1 MKRFYHRLLMLYF
14 AATQPIGSRLRRR
27 RRTKS
32 FAIPPM
38 HLAWVALL
46 FVLLL
51 IPVSAFASV
60 TGTDFQ
66 DLYDFFYEAATGY
79 LGRAIALVGGLMGLG
94 VGAATGKPIP
104 ALMGV
109 VLAIFGTMG
118 PTLVNNLFNSA
129 TI

>member
-1 MKRFYHRLLMLYF
+1 MTYLKF
-14 AATQPIGSRLRRR
+14 AHITLS
-27 RRTKS
+27 
-32 FAIPPM
+32 
-38 HLAWVALL
+38 LL
-46 FVLLL
+46 FRPYKPAFLTPANTSFLCFFFFLFV
-51 IPVSAFASV
+51 PVTAMAAV
-60 TGTDFQ
+60 TGGDFQ

-118 PTLVNNLFNSA
+118 PTLINNLFSSA

>member
-1 MKRFYHRLLMLYF
+1 MFPQRK
-14 AATQPIGSRLRRR
+14 
-27 RRTKS
+27 TKVINPTHVA
-32 FAIPPM
+32 F
-38 HLAWVALL
+38 LALL
-46 FVLLL
+46 LTFLL
-51 IPVSAFASV
+51 IPITAWAGA
-60 TGTDFQ
+60 TGTEFE

-118 PTLVNNLFNSA
+118 PTLINNLFASA
-129 TI
+129 TV